1 MKSTVNRPL
10 HYIRKNRKETA
21 MIYLKENDQ
30 KIAQRLFCYLSALDN
45 EYQVVGETTSLEEV
59 KNCDLMLVAN
69 LDIFLKNIDVYFEIK
84 KELEQRGVGLK
95 VAVDETNEREYIERA
110 LDLFKKA

>member
-1 MKSTVNRPL
+1 MKNNIDRPL
-10 HYIRKNRKETA
+10 HYIRKNRKESA
-21 MIYLKENDQ
+21 VIYLKENNQ
-30 KIAQRLFCYLSALDN
+30 KIAQRLFCYLSVWDN
-45 EYQVVGETTSLEEV
+45 EYQVVGETTNLEEV
-59 KNCDLMLVAN
+59 KNCDLALVAN
-69 LDIFLKNIDVYFEIK
+69 IDIFSKVIDEYFEVK